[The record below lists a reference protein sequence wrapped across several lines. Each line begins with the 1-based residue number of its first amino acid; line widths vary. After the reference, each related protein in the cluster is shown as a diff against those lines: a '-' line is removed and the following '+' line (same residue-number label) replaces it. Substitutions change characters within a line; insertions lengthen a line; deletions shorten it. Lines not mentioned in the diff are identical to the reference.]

1 MNEIAGMLVSALG
14 QGFIYAPM
22 ALGVFLTF
30 SILKTP
36 DLTVEGS
43 FVFGMTACV
52 VVTIAGH
59 PILGLVAGTLAGAAA
74 GLCTGLLQT
83 KLKIEP
89 ILSGI
94 LTMTGLYTVN
104 YAILG
109 GQSNRYLQYR
119 IFYIY

>member
-43 FVFGMTACV
+43 FVFGIFFFQA
-52 VVTIAGH
+52 
-59 PILGLVAGTLAGAAA
+59 
-74 GLCTGLLQT
+74 
-83 KLKIEP
+83 ED
-89 ILSGI
+89 GI
-94 LTMTGLYTVN
+94 
-104 YAILG
+104 
-109 GQSNRYLQYR
+109 RDC
-119 IFYIY
+119 

>member
-43 FVFGMTACV
+43 FVFGMTSPDRESPLP
-52 VVTIAGH
+52 ISPAG
-59 PILGLVAGTLAGAAA
+59 
-74 GLCTGLLQT
+74 
-83 KLKIEP
+83 
-89 ILSGI
+89 
-94 LTMTGLYTVN
+94 
-104 YAILG
+104 
-109 GQSNRYLQYR
+109 
-119 IFYIY
+119 

>member
-43 FVFGMTACV
+43 FVFGMTACRS
-52 VVTIAGH
+52 GSR
-59 PILGLVAGTLAGAAA
+59 ILYGTFAD
-74 GLCTGLLQT
+74 
-83 KLKIEP
+83 
-89 ILSGI
+89 
-94 LTMTGLYTVN
+94 
-104 YAILG
+104 
-109 GQSNRYLQYR
+109 
-119 IFYIY
+119 

>member
-52 VVTIAGH
+52 VDDCRTSDFRACCWHACRSGSRT
-59 PILGLVAGTLAGAAA
+59 LYGTFAD
-74 GLCTGLLQT
+74 
-83 KLKIEP
+83 
-89 ILSGI
+89 
-94 LTMTGLYTVN
+94 
-104 YAILG
+104 
-109 GQSNRYLQYR
+109 
-119 IFYIY
+119 